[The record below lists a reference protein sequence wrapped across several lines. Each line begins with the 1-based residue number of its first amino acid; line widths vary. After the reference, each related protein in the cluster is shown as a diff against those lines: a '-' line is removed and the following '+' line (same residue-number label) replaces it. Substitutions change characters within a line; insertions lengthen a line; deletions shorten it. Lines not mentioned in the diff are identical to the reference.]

1 MKTLVVYDSAYGN
14 TQKIAEAIGAA
25 LAEAEVRHVH
35 DVKAEDLT
43 GLKCLVVGSPT
54 QKMNFTEGIRD
65 FVEQIP
71 ANGLA
76 GVNVATFDTRIA
88 NDDMRTLTKSPLMRF
103 IVKLFLH
110 RYAAE
115 PLTAALRKKAGKSV
129 IKPEGFFVT
138 DTKGPL
144 KAGELERATAWAQ
157 QIAQAVTQQ
166 QG

>member
-25 LAEAEVRHVH
+25 LAEAEVRHAH
-35 DVKAEDLT
+35 DVKAEDLI

-65 FVEQIP
+65 FLAQIP

-76 GVNVATFDTRIA
+76 GVNVATFDTRIT

-115 PLTAALRKKAGKSV
+115 PLMTALRKKAGKSV

-144 KAGELERATAWAQ
+144 KASELERATAWAQ
-157 QIAQAVTQQ
+157 QIAQAE